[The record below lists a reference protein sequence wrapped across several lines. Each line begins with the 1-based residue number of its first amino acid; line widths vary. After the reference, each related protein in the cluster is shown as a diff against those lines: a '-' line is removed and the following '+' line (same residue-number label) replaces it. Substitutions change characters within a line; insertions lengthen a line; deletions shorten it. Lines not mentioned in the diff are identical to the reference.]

1 MNRIFVDTGAW
12 DAIVDSGDVNHD
24 LALLFQDEIAGQYR
38 LVVSNYVLD
47 ELYTLLLM
55 NVGYQRTIEFKR
67 QLDVLADERVLEIV
81 WVTPEI
87 ASEAWRVF
95 EQYNQDKQWS
105 YTDCV
110 SYVVMK
116 QLDIEEAFAFDHHFE
131 QMGVVRRP

>member
-24 LALLFQDEIAGQYR
+24 LALLFQDEIIGQYR

-87 ASEAWRVF
+87 ASEAWGVF

-116 QLDIEEAFAFDHHFE
+116 QLNIGEAFAFDHHFE

>member
-24 LALLFQDEIAGQYR
+24 LALLFQDEIIGQYR